1 MRLWNKNNLLNVLLV
16 FLPVAVGLH
25 WAAADDVWIFAAS
38 AMAIIPLAGLMG
50 RSTEMLA
57 ERTGPG
63 IGGLLNASF
72 GNAAELIIAVFA
84 LKEGLTNVVKASITG
99 SILGNI
105 LLVLGGSFLVGGLRF
120 KQQRFNATAARMASA
135 LLCLAVIGLLVPA
148 FFHVHLEIH
157 GQRADEGGVSLEIAG
172 VLLFCYLLMLL
183 FSLKTHSHLYNPAS
197 EVDAPASESATQ
209 ESATHDGIWSVRNAV
224 IVLVV
229 ATLCVTWMSH
239 LLVHAIESASA
250 QLGWTQFFMGVVVV
264 AIVGN
269 AAEHSTA
276 ILMAAKNRMD
286 LSCQIAI
293 GSGLQ
298 IALFVA
304 PVLVLLSYVPGFTP
318 IDLRFSLM
326 EVMAISAAVV
336 VVSLVVNDGESNW
349 LEGLLLLAVYAI
361 LAIAFFHLPEPDS
374 RGPHTP
380 TTAMAGAQR
389 R

>member
-1 MRLWNKNNLLNVLLV
+1 
-16 FLPVAVGLH
+16 
-25 WAAADDVWIFAAS
+25 
-38 AMAIIPLAGLMG
+38 
-50 RSTEMLA
+50 
-57 ERTGPG
+57 
-63 IGGLLNASF
+63 
-72 GNAAELIIAVFA
+72 
-84 LKEGLTNVVKASITG
+84 
-99 SILGNI
+99 
-105 LLVLGGSFLVGGLRF
+105 
-120 KQQRFNATAARMASA
+120 
-135 LLCLAVIGLLVPA
+135 
-148 FFHVHLEIH
+148 
-157 GQRADEGGVSLEIAG
+157 
-172 VLLFCYLLMLL
+172 
-183 FSLKTHSHLYNPAS
+183 
-197 EVDAPASESATQ
+197 
-209 ESATHDGIWSVRNAV
+209 
-224 IVLVV
+224 
-229 ATLCVTWMSH
+229 
-239 LLVHAIESASA
+239 
-250 QLGWTQFFMGVVVV
+250 
-264 AIVGN
+264 
-269 AAEHSTA
+269 
-276 ILMAAKNRMD
+276 MAAKNRMD